1 MVVRDLSAGVDG
13 FNRWSFLNVG
23 YLDGQWQLLQTW
35 DVKNHKLLDHYTPY
49 PNAYYFVGL
58 LSRYTAKHSSV
69 LASRVQGGTIGPHP
83 RVFAAALRSPKG
95 NFTLAV
101 VNDAPQA
108 WEATVAVRDLRP
120 ETHLYRYD
128 VSRADKDRTDLDD
141 RSQGRV
147 RRNSGVIFVSRPIGA
162 GVADNLYYVPP
173 QARG

>member
-35 DVKNHKLLDHYTPY
+35 DVKNHKLLDNYTPY

-69 LASRVQGGTIGPHP
+69 LASRVQGGTH
-83 RVFAAALRSPKG
+83 RAASTRFAAALRSPKG

-108 WEATVAVRDLRP
+108 WEATVAIRDLAPRSPSVPIRRFSGRQRP
-120 ETHLYRYD
+120 HRSVIDPKAEFVVTQASSSFHDHWRR
-128 VSRADKDRTDLDD
+128 SR
-141 RSQGRV
+141 
-147 RRNSGVIFVSRPIGA
+147 
-162 GVADNLYYVPP
+162 
-173 QARG
+173 